1 MRNLK
6 FKDVFTLS
14 EIIDKM
20 GLKADI
26 NKLFDEAKKADDAQ
40 AYVGGQLMMLMVS
53 RIYKA
58 EKEVYTFFADLTGKT
73 VQEVE
78 DMSLSEMKDLIK
90 ELVKSDIMSF
100 FNSATTENQ

>member
-26 NKLFDEAKKADDAQ
+26 NKLFDEAKTQTDAQ
-40 AYVGGQLMMLMVS
+40 AYVGGQLMMLMLS
-53 RIYKA
+53 RLHKS
-58 EKEVYTFFADLTGKT
+58 ENEVYKFMAGLTDKKP
-73 VQEVE
+73 E
-78 DMSLSEMKDLIK
+78 DIENMEYAELK
-90 ELVKSDIMSF
+90 ELFTELAKSDIFSF
-100 FNSATTENQ
+100 FNSATAEKQ

>member
-1 MRNLK
+1 MRSLK

-26 NKLFDEAKKADDAQ
+26 NRLFDEAHKAEDAQ
-40 AYVGGQLMMLMVS
+40 SYIGGQLIMLMVS

-58 EKEVYTFFADLTGKT
+58 EKEVYEFFSDLTGKT
-73 VQEVE
+73 AQEVE
-78 DMSLSEMKDLIK
+78 DMSLNDMKDLMKDLI
-90 ELVKSDIMSF
+90 KSDIMSF

>member
-1 MRNLK
+1 MRSLK

-26 NKLFDEAKKADDAQ
+26 NNLFDEAQKAEDAQ
-40 AYVGGQLMMLMVS
+40 AYIGGQLMMLMVS

-58 EKEVYTFFADLTGKT
+58 EKEVYEFFSDLTGKT
-73 VQEVE
+73 TQEVE
-78 DMSLSEMKDLIK
+78 DMSLNDMKDLMKDLI
-90 ELVKSDIMSF
+90 KSDIMSF